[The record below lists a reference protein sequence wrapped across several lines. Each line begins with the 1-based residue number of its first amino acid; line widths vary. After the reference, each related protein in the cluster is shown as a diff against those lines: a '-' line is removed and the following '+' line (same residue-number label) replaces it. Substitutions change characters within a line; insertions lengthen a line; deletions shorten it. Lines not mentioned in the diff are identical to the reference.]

1 MDADSFIVQTKKYY
15 IYKDIA
21 EGFETRL
28 DTSERLLPKRNIKK
42 IGLMKNELGGKI
54 MKKKQKTQ
62 KVCHEKK
69 T

>member
-28 DTSERLLPKRNIKK
+28 DTSERPLPNETLKK
-42 IGLMKNELGGKI
+42 LD
-54 MKKKQKTQ
+54 
-62 KVCHEKK
+62 
-69 T
+69 